1 MPAAIITPGEGEQ
14 EMEKRVSR
22 VEGEQKWE
30 EGQTEG
36 RQMVEVRGQ
45 QKLGVES

>member
-14 EMEKRVSR
+14 EMEKRVSQ
-22 VEGEQKWE
+22 VEGSRSGK

-36 RQMVEVRGQ
+36 RQMAEVRGQ

>member
-1 MPAAIITPGEGEQ
+1 MPAAIIISGEGEQ
-14 EMEKRVSR
+14 EMERRVSR

-36 RQMVEVRGQ
+36 RQMAQVRGQ
-45 QKLGVES
+45 QELGVDS